1 MGRETKVGLLVG
13 IIFIGLFGLIL
24 GGRAGSAAQEHAAL
38 PVGESKVHG
47 ALAQTIHRTIDPFAQ
62 DGPLDIHGP
71 DTPPASDDV
80 VTGDESLPVPESLP
94 FKEPEFDDSAES
106 AEPAEPDEPD
116 EPDDFGLLAF
126 LPETVKTPMGD
137 PTPGGGEAEDAGG
150 TVAFTHEPPPA
161 PAEQESRPVHTV
173 RRGQT
178 LTAIAREHYGKDGQ
192 RLWRRIWE
200 ANKEA
205 VPDPHRLAQGQKL
218 VIPKLP
224 VRLRPAAR
232 EAAIAKAPEAA
243 PPDASGRDG
252 VPAVTADELGRMLG
266 NQSDLLERQT
276 KPPATYEVRKGDTF
290 YRIATNLYGD
300 GRLARLLFLKNRHL
314 VADETK
320 LQIGQRIV
328 LLDGAGATPAPDL
341 RIARR

>member
-1 MGRETKVGLLVG
+1 MTVGRETKVGLLVG

-24 GGRAGSAAQEHAAL
+24 GGRAGSATQEHAAL
-38 PVGESKVHG
+38 PVGESKGHG
-47 ALAQTIHRTIDPFAQ
+47 AMARTIHRTIDPFAQ
-62 DGPLDIHGP
+62 DETLDIHGP
-71 DTPPASDDV
+71 DTTPASDDA
-80 VTGDESLPVPESLP
+80 VTGAEPLPVPESLP
-94 FKEPEFDDSAES
+94 FKEPEFDDSAEP
-106 AEPAEPDEPD
+106 AEPAGA
-116 EPDDFGLLAF
+116 DDFGLVAF

-150 TVAFTHEPPPA
+150 QIAFTHEPPPA

-200 ANKEA
+200 ANKAA
-205 VPDPHRLAQGQKL
+205 VSDPHRLAQGQKL

-224 VRLRPAAR
+224 VRLRPAMR

-243 PPDASGRDG
+243 PSDASDHDG
-252 VPAVTADELGRMLG
+252 AGVVTAEEVGQMLG
-266 NQSDLLERQT
+266 NRSDLLERQT
-276 KPPATYEVRKGDTF
+276 KPPAMYKICKGDTF

-328 LLDGAGATPAPDL
+328 LLDGARATPAPDL

>member
-1 MGRETKVGLLVG
+1 MTVGRETKVGLLVG

-24 GGRAGSAAQEHAAL
+24 GGRVGSAAQEHAAL
-38 PVGESKVHG
+38 PTGESKVHG
-47 ALAQTIHRTIDPFAQ
+47 TLAQTIHRTIDPFAQ
-62 DGPLDIHGP
+62 EGTLDIHGP
-71 DTPPASDDV
+71 DTTPASDDA
-80 VTGDESLPVPESLP
+80 VTGAESSPVPESLP
-94 FKEPEFDDSAES
+94 FKEPEFDDSAE
-106 AEPAEPDEPD
+106 PAVA
-116 EPDDFGLLAF
+116 DDFGLLAF
-126 LPETVKTPMGD
+126 LPEMVKTPMGD

-150 TVAFTHEPPPA
+150 KVAFTHQPPPA
-161 PAEQESRPVHTV
+161 PPEQESRPVHMV

-205 VPDPHRLAQGQKL
+205 VPNPHRLAQGQKL

-224 VRLRPAAR
+224 VRLRPAMR

-243 PPDASGRDG
+243 PSDASGRDG
-252 VPAVTADELGRMLG
+252 VPVVTAEELGQMLG
-266 NQSDLLERQT
+266 NRSDLLERQT
-276 KPPATYEVRKGDTF
+276 KPPAMYKVRKGDTF

-314 VADETK
+314 VPDETK

>member
-1 MGRETKVGLLVG
+1 MTVGRETKVGLLVG

-24 GGRAGSAAQEHAAL
+24 GGRAGSATQEHAAL

-47 ALAQTIHRTIDPFAQ
+47 AMARTIHRTIDPFAQ
-62 DGPLDIHGP
+62 DETLDIHGS
-71 DTPPASDDV
+71 DTTPASDDA
-80 VTGDESLPVPESLP
+80 VTGVESLPVPESLP
-94 FKEPEFDDSAES
+94 FKEPEFDDSAE
-106 AEPAEPDEPD
+106 PAGA
-116 EPDDFGLLAF
+116 DDFGLVAF

-137 PTPGGGEAEDAGG
+137 TTPGGGEAEDAGG
-150 TVAFTHEPPPA
+150 EVAFTHQPPPA

-200 ANKEA
+200 ANKAA

-224 VRLRPAAR
+224 VRLRPAMR
-232 EAAIAKAPEAA
+232 EAAIAKASEAA
-243 PPDASGRDG
+243 PSDVSGRDG
-252 VPAVTADELGRMLG
+252 AGVVTAEELGQMLG
-266 NQSDLLERQT
+266 NRSDLLERQT
-276 KPPATYEVRKGDTF
+276 KPPAMYKVRKGDTF

-314 VADETK
+314 VPDETK

-328 LLDGAGATPAPDL
+328 LLDGVGATPAPDL

>member
-1 MGRETKVGLLVG
+1 MTVGRETKVGLLVG

-24 GGRAGSAAQEHAAL
+24 GGRAGLATQEHAAL
-38 PVGESKVHG
+38 PIGESKVHG
-47 ALAQTIHRTIDPFAQ
+47 ALARTIHRTIDPFAQ
-62 DGPLDIHGP
+62 DETLDIHGS
-71 DTPPASDDV
+71 DTTPASDDV
-80 VTGDESLPVPESLP
+80 VTGAGPLPVPESLP
-94 FKEPEFDDSAES
+94 FKEPEFDEN
-106 AEPAEPDEPD
+106 AEPAEPAGTDGT
-116 EPDDFGLLAF
+116 DDFGLVAF
-126 LPETVKTPMGD
+126 LPERVKTPMGD

-150 TVAFTHEPPPA
+150 KVAFTHQPPPA

-178 LTAIAREHYGKDGQ
+178 LTAIAREHYGKDGE

-224 VRLRPAAR
+224 VHLRPAMR

-243 PPDASGRDG
+243 PSDASGRDG
-252 VPAVTADELGRMLG
+252 VPVVTADELGRMLG

-276 KPPATYEVRKGDTF
+276 QPPATYKVCKGDTF

-328 LLDGAGATPAPDL
+328 LLDGARATPAPDL

>member
-1 MGRETKVGLLVG
+1 MTVGRETKVGLLVG

-24 GGRAGSAAQEHAAL
+24 GGRAGSATQEHAAL

-47 ALAQTIHRTIDPFAQ
+47 ALAKTIRGRIDPFAQ
-62 DGPLDIHGP
+62 DETLNIHGP
-71 DTPPASDDV
+71 DTTPASDDAA
-80 VTGDESLPVPESLP
+80 TGAEPLPAPESLP
-94 FKEPEFDDSAES
+94 FKEPEFDDSAEP
-106 AEPAEPDEPD
+106 AEPAGA
-116 EPDDFGLLAF
+116 DDFGLIAF
-126 LPETVKTPMGD
+126 LPETVKTPMD
-137 PTPGGGEAEDAGG
+137 DTTPGGGAAEDAGG
-150 TVAFTHEPPPA
+150 QIAFTHQPSPA

-200 ANKEA
+200 ANKAA

-224 VRLRPAAR
+224 VRLRPAMR

-243 PPDASGRDG
+243 PSHASGRDG
-252 VPAVTADELGRMLG
+252 AGVVTAEELGQMLG
-266 NQSDLLERQT
+266 NRSDLLERQT
-276 KPPATYEVRKGDTF
+276 KPPAMYKVRKGDTF

-328 LLDGAGATPAPDL
+328 LLDGVGANPAPDL